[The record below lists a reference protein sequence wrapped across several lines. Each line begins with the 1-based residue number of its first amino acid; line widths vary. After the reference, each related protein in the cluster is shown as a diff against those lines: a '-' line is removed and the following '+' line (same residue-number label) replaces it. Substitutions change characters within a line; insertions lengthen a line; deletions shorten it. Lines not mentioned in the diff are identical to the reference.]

1 MSTEDAVLTDD
12 TTEWMLVTDGLWQ
25 SRLVAEAFSSDE
37 GTTYVLNS
45 EKVLSPWPVHQS
57 AKKLDDGTVFAF
69 PDAFYGIFYGIL
81 KKVLGEEDG
90 SPDIKD
96 EDIHILAWG
105 GTPESWLVQFE
116 VPDMSADNFFDLV
129 YDAVNEVSGIR
140 TFERIKEG

>member
-25 SRLVAEAFSSDE
+25 SKLVAEAFSSDE

-45 EKVLSPWPVHQS
+45 EKSQSPWPCHQS
-57 AKKLDDGTVFAF
+57 AKKLDDGTVFPF
-69 PDAFYGIFYGIL
+69 PDAFYGIL
-81 KKVLGEEDG
+81 QKVLGEEDG

-96 EDIHILAWG
+96 EDIRILAWG

-116 VPDMSADNFFDLV
+116 VPDMSSTNFFDLV